1 MLLAELGDLLYHVE
15 GVANYRLTAPAA
27 DLAADDAVLPV
38 LGTVTLT
45 EMEAD
50 GDV

>member
-1 MLLAELGDLLYHVE
+1 MWM
-15 GVANYRLTAPAA
+15 GVANYRLTAAPAA

-45 EMEAD
+45 EMED
-50 GDV
+50 GSDV